1 MRSLFIVAVLALVI
15 VLIPVAVSAQDV
27 YFNAPLQ
34 AELTEGQTYS
44 VEWLAGGAET
54 VDILICGTRTPLGGR
69 PRGDFEIPAA
79 TKVTAV
85 QGVQTIT
92 IPWID
97 SLKFFIRIIS
107 RDGAGKKVSS
117 AQREFRFRPAVLA
130 DRPDDGI
137 YVDLHQK
144 TNQRLFV
151 ESGGVITKACI
162 CSSSMNYSWMPPNV
176 HPKTP
181 HDHAGVYKVIS
192 RQRTAYSKLYEVEM
206 PWALQYLSGHFIHA
220 TSPPLYKLLGRPASH
235 GCNRLTREDAHA
247 LFDATPLGARVEI
260 IGPGK

>member
-1 MRSLFIVAVLALVI
+1 MRSFVIVAVCVLAFISAPLV
-15 VLIPVAVSAQDV
+15 AQDV
-27 YFNAPLQ
+27 YFNAPVQ
-34 AELTEGQTYS
+34 AELTEGVSYS
-44 VEWLAGGAET
+44 VEWLAGAAET
-54 VDILICGTRTPLGGR
+54 VDILICGTRTSVGGR
-69 PRGDFEIPAA
+69 ARGAFEIVVG
-79 TKVTAV
+79 KNVSAV
-85 QGVQTIT
+85 QGLQTIT

-130 DRPDDGI
+130 DRLSDGI

-151 ESGGVITKACI
+151 QSSGVVTKAYI
-162 CSSSMNYSWMPPNV
+162 CSSSMNYSWKPANV
-176 HPKTP
+176 HPKAP

-192 RQRTAYSKLYEVEM
+192 RQPSAYSKLYEVEM

-220 TSPPLYKLLGRPASH
+220 TSPPFYKLLGKPASH
-235 GCNRLTREDAHA
+235 GCNRMTREDAHA